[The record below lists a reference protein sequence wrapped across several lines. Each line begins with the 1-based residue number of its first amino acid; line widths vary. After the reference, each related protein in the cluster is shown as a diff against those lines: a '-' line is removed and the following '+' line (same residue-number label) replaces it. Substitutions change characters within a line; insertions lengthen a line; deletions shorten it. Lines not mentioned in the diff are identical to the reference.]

1 MSFTKM
7 KSLHMFRFRVRKNT
21 GLLLKFTQ
29 TAVLFQD
36 TSIFFS
42 LEIELSLSS
51 GSYFFFRKL
60 LFHFTFQHIWLK
72 FYCFLWSL
80 SHPNTR
86 QQALR
91 IQFTESLFLPQSMAH
106 GLLKLASGYYF
117 AFILSVYI
125 RIISPAALI
134 CLSSQSLSK
143 NAISSHTRA
152 YSSLP
157 E

>member
-1 MSFTKM
+1 MICSKTSQRACGTLSFTKM

-60 LFHFTFQHIWLK
+60 LFHFTLFP
-72 FYCFLWSL
+72 L
-80 SHPNTR
+80 SY
-86 QQALR
+86 
-91 IQFTESLFLPQSMAH
+91 FCLFERRVLSRH
-106 GLLKLASGYYF
+106 LKLPGPTGFRQNQLKNLPPGGRFS
-117 AFILSVYI
+117 FIVIFKPVRTTWTNRVLLSL
-125 RIISPAALI
+125 ALVF
-134 CLSSQSLSK
+134 
-143 NAISSHTRA
+143 
-152 YSSLP
+152 
-157 E
+157 

>member
-60 LFHFTFQHIWLK
+60 LFHFTRKIFNEVNHRNISRFMSFFYLNYSFTIIQEHIPDCFTGIVNSYPKVAGFLALK
-72 FYCFLWSL
+72 SREKNEAQTPRF
-80 SHPNTR
+80 
-86 QQALR
+86 
-91 IQFTESLFLPQSMAH
+91 
-106 GLLKLASGYYF
+106 
-117 AFILSVYI
+117 FILY
-125 RIISPAALI
+125 
-134 CLSSQSLSK
+134 K
-143 NAISSHTRA
+143 
-152 YSSLP
+152 
-157 E
+157 